1 MIVTKQKS
9 NTRDKP
15 EVTAAPDRM
24 STVARQLQ
32 TEKSPT
38 EKYLQ
43 TELSSKESI
52 PRQSRRQRKVS
63 PDTAVVK
70 GKYPQTELS
79 SKESIPRQSC
89 RPWKISPDRPAV
101 QETYSQ
107 TLLPFR
113 ERIPRQSCR
122 KENVSPHTAVVHGK
136 NPHTELSL

>member
-63 PDTAVVK
+63 PDRTIVQ

-79 SKESIPRQSC
+79 SMENIPRQTC
-89 RPWKISPDRPAV
+89 SPG
-101 QETYSQ
+101 
-107 TLLPFR
+107 
-113 ERIPRQSCR
+113 
-122 KENVSPHTAVVHGK
+122 NVFPDIAAIQRK
-136 NPHTELSL
+136 NPKAELS